1 MTAFAAQGLVLAQQ
15 RSLAELTEDP
25 VLLVAA
31 MLLIAVSIAWI
42 VMARVITRE
51 MKRQALRQMRARSPQ
66 KKPPKPPKDKDMW
79 SYPR

>member
-1 MTAFAAQGLVLAQQ
+1 MEALTTLAAEGLRLAQE

-31 MLLIAVSIAWI
+31 MLLIGVSMAWI

-51 MKRQALRQMRARSPQ
+51 MKRQALRQMRAPR
-66 KKPPKPPKDKDMW
+66 KPKPPKDKDMW